1 MATDRIAGPSLRLAW
16 SALRMPSSG
25 IRAASDLAAGI
36 PGAVH
41 LEIGQPDIGP
51 PPEVIDAAT
60 AAAEAGYTGY
70 APNEGLPE
78 LREEIAATFG
88 RRGSHVRAEQI
99 TVTQGGT
106 QGVSLVLAALLNPAD
121 EILIPDPGWPNY
133 AMAAVML
140 GARPVRYPLNA
151 ANGYQPS
158 ASDIASRIGRNTS
171 VLVLNS
177 PSNPLGMIIQ
187 EENLRAVLELAAK
200 HGLWVLSDECY
211 EDIVFGVRRATA
223 RDLADDESLITVHSF
238 SKSYSMTGFRI
249 GYVVAPPRVAVVLA
263 KLQEAYISSVNTP
276 SQYAALA
283 ALRTGEEF
291 VRQSVATYRHRRDAV
306 LTELSGTEI
315 SFARPEGAFYV
326 WITIPQRLGE
336 LSSRDVAAHL
346 LRKTKVALAPGESF
360 GDNGNGY
367 LRMSLLAP
375 EETLMPATKRL
386 AEAIQRMRP

>member
-1 MATDRIAGPSLRLAW
+1 
-16 SALRMPSSG
+16 MPSSG

-78 LREEIAATFG
+78 LREEIAATLG
-88 RRGSHVRAEQI
+88 RRGRHVRTEQI

-223 RDLADDESLITVHSF
+223 RDLADDKSLITVHSF
-238 SKSYSMTGFRI
+238 SKGYSMTGFRI

-263 KLQEAYISSVNTP
+263 KLQEAYVSSVNTP

-283 ALRTGEEF
+283 ALREF
-291 VRQSVATYRHRRDAV
+291 EGDDAEITPRKVGRPAKAVKKATKKRS
-306 LTELSGTEI
+306 LS
-315 SFARPEGAFYV
+315 PEGRKRIA
-326 WITIPQRLGE
+326 
-336 LSSRDVAAHL
+336 DAA
-346 LRKTKVALAPGESF
+346 RKRWAAVKKAS
-360 GDNGNGY
+360 
-367 LRMSLLAP
+367 
-375 EETLMPATKRL
+375 KK
-386 AEAIQRMRP
+386 

>member
-1 MATDRIAGPSLRLAW
+1 
-16 SALRMPSSG
+16 MPSSG

-88 RRGSHVRAEQI
+88 RRGSHVRTEQV

-158 ASDIASRIGRNTS
+158 ASEIESRITGNTS

-291 VRQSVATYRHRRDAV
+291 VRQLVTTYRHRRDAV

-375 EETLMPATKRL
+375 EEKLMPATKRV